1 MQMFRMFSYAN
12 VSKIRI
18 SRANVS
24 NLICECT
31 ECLCQYIEDDMRMYA
46 NVSKILFPYAN
57 VSNMICECMEWLC
70 QWIEDG
76 MHMY

>member
-1 MQMFRMFSYAN
+1 
-12 VSKIRI
+12 
-18 SRANVS
+18 
-24 NLICECT
+24 
-31 ECLCQYIEDDMRMYA
+31 MRMYA